1 MPSLSRLR
9 TRLVNVIEISTK
21 LGVGNS
27 KNCLNTVNKETG
39 GSIMR
44 LLSGVLVILSD
55 GTRAVID
62 LILSGTYEKDQ
73 LAGEL
78 DIIIR
83 KLVLFRTNNFIA

>member
-1 MPSLSRLR
+1 
-9 TRLVNVIEISTK
+9 
-21 LGVGNS
+21 
-27 KNCLNTVNKETG
+27 
-39 GSIMR
+39 MR
-44 LLSGVLVILSD
+44 LLSGLLVILSD

>member
-1 MPSLSRLR
+1 
-9 TRLVNVIEISTK
+9 
-21 LGVGNS
+21 
-27 KNCLNTVNKETG
+27 
-39 GSIMR
+39 MR
-44 LLSGVLVILSD
+44 LLSGLLVILSD

-83 KLVLFRTNNFIA
+83 KLVLFRTNNFIIDDDLFFIKGLRVGSNKP